1 MFYITLAKKG
11 YECLILLCRIL
22 IALRRKKT
30 QVLMFDVPYSS
41 SYFAVSS
48 KTLVLE
54 SDTWFPSNILATV
67 IAMLIKLIKQ

>member
-1 MFYITLAKKG
+1 
-11 YECLILLCRIL
+11 
-22 IALRRKKT
+22 
-30 QVLMFDVPYSS
+30 MFDDPFSS

-67 IAMLIKLIKQ
+67 IAMLVKLIKQ